1 VISAG
6 DRVGEYTIV
15 EPISVGKSG
24 QADVYLARRSDDTG
38 SPFAIKILAEHLKS
52 DSRSVKDFEEE
63 AELLTKLAHRNIV
76 RIEAFDTSPP
86 TPYIV
91 QEYIQGRTVAE
102 VLAQTVGPLPLDS
115 VLRIALQVADAL
127 SYAHGLEY
135 FKIKQ
140 TKDGGK
146 SSRKQRG
153 IIHRDLSS
161 DNILI
166 TESGDVR
173 LIDFGIARAV
183 GVATITTATGI
194 GKEYYVAPEVE
205 VGGETAFSPAVD
217 IYSFGVCLYEMVMT
231 GRPEKRRISVLRQFH
246 KNLHHLYAAFPDDV
260 PEKLRQVIVHCV
272 QREPKARP
280 PIMEEVKDC
289 LLSIPE
295 ELAGGGTPATE
306 VPHGLSIQSGLFRL
320 DRLLAL
326 PKENAGDMSMRFALD
341 AEETRLLVLCD
352 GQTKVYSFNLSGG
365 EKQVY
370 HVPRGQRLSA
380 LAPID
385 GHQALGV
392 LTQREG
398 LLLLDESG
406 EWNAIKSSA
415 CAGEPRTIPDSLV
428 VLGESVYLGDYAT
441 GRIVRLHA
449 EDASLGSSTPEGSVA
464 QLGPFTIC
472 EESLFSIDMTR
483 NVLLKADLAL
493 EKFEVVASLPG
504 CGWPISIAARENLLF
519 IVDAQNRCLYLVSDA
534 GHNLDVSPITWEK
547 ELTISQ
553 VVFSESLSRLIVLE
567 VSLPALMFFEVKP
580 IDSEVLQL
588 SGALRGLGMQAPEL
602 SYQEIETSVLS
613 SIRQSRTKEAL
624 GFRVVDRLKRLET
637 SRIAVA
643 LQAAVYSELAATAQQ
658 DGNKGLLRRLACL
671 VDDLGNSEKAK
682 QLYSAY
688 LSQVDG
694 YDPVIRDKYG
704 KLLEREQLWEEIR
717 DLEGKFLTRP
727 YFRDIPANRGPFE
740 SSYQRLRRAYAALGV
755 PVPKEF
761 RIPPTSQLYR
771 AIQLLGAREYEEARK
786 LFAQMIDSEDYRQMR
801 PADAILMLAG
811 HADSIKRRLG
821 VLTVQDWQEVHS
833 SLSILVRDY
842 SDSEGFNSEY
852 RRDLEAARRQV
863 EKLKGAS
870 TPS

>member
-15 EPISVGKSG
+15 EPISVGKTG
-24 QADVYLARRSDDTG
+24 QADVYLARRSDGAG

-52 DSRSVKDFEEE
+52 DKRSVRDFEEE

-91 QEYIQGRTVAE
+91 QEYIKGRTLAQ
-102 VLAQTVGPLPLDS
+102 VLAETADALPLDTA
-115 VLRIALQVADAL
+115 LRIAAQVADAL

-140 TKDGGK
+140 TKNGGK

-183 GVATITTATGI
+183 GVTTITTATGI

-260 PEKLRQVIVHCV
+260 PEKLRELIVHCV
-272 QREPKARP
+272 QREPKDRP
-280 PIMEEVKDC
+280 HTREEVKDR
-289 LLSIPE
+289 LLSIQE
-295 ELAGGGTPATE
+295 ERARAGTPATE
-306 VPHGLSIQSGLFRL
+306 VPDGLKLQSGLLIL
-320 DRLLAL
+320 DRILTL
-326 PKENAGDMSMRFALD
+326 PKENAGDTSMRFALD

-380 LAPID
+380 LAASE
-385 GHQALGV
+385 GHHALAV
-392 LTQREG
+392 LTQREE
-398 LLLLDESG
+398 LLQLDESG
-406 EWNAIKSSA
+406 EWHAIESSVRLEA
-415 CAGEPRTIPDSLV
+415 PKTIPDSLI
-428 VLGESVYLGDYAT
+428 VLGRSVYLGDYAS

-449 EDASLGSSTPEGSVA
+449 EDASLTGSTPEGSFA

-472 EESLFSIDMTR
+472 GESLFCIDMVR
-483 NVLLKADLAL
+483 KLLLKADLAL
-493 EKFEVVASLPG
+493 EKVEVVASLPN
-504 CGWPISIAARENLLF
+504 CGWPISLAARGNLLF
-519 IVDAQNRCLYLVSDA
+519 IVDAQNRCLSLVNDA
-534 GHNLDVSPITWEK
+534 GDSVDVSPVTWEK
-547 ELTISQ
+547 DLAISQ
-553 VVFSESLSRLIVLE
+553 VVFSKSLSRLIALE
-567 VSLPALMFFEVKP
+567 VSLPALIFLKVQP
-580 IDSEVLQL
+580 VDSEVLQL
-588 SGALRGLGMQAPEL
+588 SVILRGLGIQVPQL
-602 SYQEIETSVLS
+602 SYEEIEKSVRS
-613 SIRQSRTKEAL
+613 SLRESQSREAL
-624 GFRVVDRLKRLET
+624 AFRVLDKLKRLES
-637 SRIAVA
+637 SRAAVA
-643 LQAAVYSELAATAQQ
+643 LQVAVCSELAAAAQQ
-658 DGNKGLLRRLACL
+658 DQNRGLLRRLACL
-671 VDDLGNSEKAK
+671 VDNLGNSQTAK
-682 QLYSAY
+682 QLYVAY
-688 LSQVDG
+688 LSQVNG
-694 YDPVIRDKYG
+694 YDPEIRDKYG
-704 KLLEREQLWEEIR
+704 RLLEVEERWEEIK
-717 DLEGKFLTRP
+717 DLEGQFLTRS
-727 YFRDIPANRGPFE
+727 YFRDLPRNRSAYE

-755 PVPKEF
+755 PLPKEF
-761 RIPPTSQLYR
+761 RVSPTSQLLK
-771 AIQLLGAREYEEARK
+771 ATALLRAREFGEARE
-786 LFAQMIDSEDYRQMR
+786 LFAQMIESEDYKQMKS
-801 PADAILMLAG
+801 ADAILMLAG
-811 HADSIKRRLG
+811 HAESIKRRLG
-821 VLTVQDWQEVHS
+821 VLSLQDWEEVHR

-852 RRDLEAARRQV
+852 HRDLEAARRQV
-863 EKLKGAS
+863 EKLKAES
-870 TPS
+870 SPS